1 MSYEKAS
8 IYEQTIS
15 ESWLDEL
22 DGDDSLADIE
32 EDEMVCNNYYDTII
46 SIFKAYNFAVCQLTL
61 NLESYGRQI
70 LGLVI

>member
-32 EDEMVCNNYYDTII
+32 EDEMVCNNYYDTVYIALFLRRII
-46 SIFKAYNFAVCQLTL
+46 
-61 NLESYGRQI
+61 
-70 LGLVI
+70 